1 MFRTT
6 VIFKRFLH
14 DRKLPSIEGYTIK
27 DPIVKSSF
35 TSPRKWNIN
44 KTIKITEKK
53 KEKECWKNFKKYKWF
68 SYYI

>member
-44 KTIKITEKK
+44 KRDKIIERKK
-53 KEKECWKNFKKYKWF
+53 KNSWIDYKKYKWF

>member
-27 DPIVKSSF
+27 DSIVKSSF
-35 TSPRKWNIN
+35 VSPRKWNIN
-44 KTIKITEKK
+44 KREKISKKK
-53 KEKECWKNFKKYKWF
+53 KEKECWKNFKKYGWF
-68 SYYI
+68 TN